1 MIERDDLLKI
11 LVFITVTKKNDSMIF
26 EKKTLKNV
34 IIMNLLPT
42 FCFPRQLFHVD
53 GSKIMACYFEKC

>member
-1 MIERDDLLKI
+1 MIEQDDLLKI
-11 LVFITVTKKNDSMIF
+11 LVFITVTKKIDLMIF
-26 EKKTLKNV
+26 PKKTLKNV

-53 GSKIMACYFEKC
+53 GGKINGLQF

>member
-1 MIERDDLLKI
+1 MIEQDELLKI
-11 LVFITVTKKNDSMIF
+11 LVFITVTKKIDLMIF
-26 EKKTLKNV
+26 PKKTLKNV

-53 GSKIMACYFEKC
+53 GGKINGLQF

>member
-1 MIERDDLLKI
+1 MIEQDELLKI
-11 LVFITVTKKNDSMIF
+11 LVFITVTKKIDLMIF
-26 EKKTLKNV
+26 PKKTLKNI

-53 GSKIMACYFEKC
+53 GGKINGLQF

>member
-11 LVFITVTKKNDSMIF
+11 LVFITVTKKIDSMIF
-26 EKKTLKNV
+26 PKKPLKNV
-34 IIMNLLPT
+34 IIMNLLPK

-53 GSKIMACYFEKC
+53 GSKINGLQF